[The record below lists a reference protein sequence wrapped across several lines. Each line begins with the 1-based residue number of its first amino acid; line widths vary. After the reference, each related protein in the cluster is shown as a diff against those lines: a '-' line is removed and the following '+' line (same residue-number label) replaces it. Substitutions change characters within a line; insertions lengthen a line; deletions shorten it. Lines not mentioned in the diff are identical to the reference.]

1 MVKEKR
7 RYFKSM
13 LSSLEIMKKD
23 EDNKP
28 AKLRLRTTT
37 QPFKRTKSFSIG
49 APRHYVAGGNTAH
62 NAICAKVQNEALR
75 TCNGCLWRERENL
88 YALIILLLLH

>member
-28 AKLRLRTTT
+28 ARLRLRTTM

-49 APRHYVAGGNTAH
+49 ALRHYVAEGTRLTKCVQR

-75 TCNGCLWRERENL
+75 TCDGCLWRERE
-88 YALIILLLLH
+88 LICT

>member
-1 MVKEKR
+1 MSFGGNIMVKEKR

-28 AKLRLRTTT
+28 ARLRLRTTT

-49 APRHYVAGGNTAH
+49 APRHYVAGGNTLTMPFVL
-62 NAICAKVQNEALR
+62 KYKMKL
-75 TCNGCLWRERENL
+75 
-88 YALIILLLLH
+88 